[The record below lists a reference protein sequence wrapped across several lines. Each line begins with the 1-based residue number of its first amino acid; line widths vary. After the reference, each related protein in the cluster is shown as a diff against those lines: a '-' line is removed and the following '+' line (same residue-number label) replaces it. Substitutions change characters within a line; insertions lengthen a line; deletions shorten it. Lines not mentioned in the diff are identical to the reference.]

1 MTKNFD
7 RYYERN
13 INEIDYYIYDYQS
26 MDKIPEND
34 FECYRRTNEIHK
46 INLELVRYELNNEGR
61 KASVYTVITLDHWFD
76 QCEYDRV
83 DHLLLFMI
91 SDVHLLTKWS
101 IVALLRSTYSAKS
114 LLDNWQNF
122 YEISYQVLEE
132 KNYDAK
138 KLLKGLNR

>member
-1 MTKNFD
+1 
-7 RYYERN
+7 
-13 INEIDYYIYDYQS
+13 
-26 MDKIPEND
+26 
-34 FECYRRTNEIHK
+34 
-46 INLELVRYELNNEGR
+46 
-61 KASVYTVITLDHWFD
+61 
-76 QCEYDRV
+76 
-83 DHLLLFMI
+83 MI

-122 YEISYQVLEE
+122 YEVSYQVLEE

>member
-1 MTKNFD
+1 MIRNFE
-7 RYYERN
+7 RYYESN
-13 INEIDYYIYDYQS
+13 KNEIDYYIYNHESVDN
-26 MDKIPEND
+26 ILEND
-34 FECYRRTNEIHK
+34 FEYYRQTSEIHK
-46 INLELVRYELNNEGR
+46 INLKLVRYELNNEGR

-91 SDVHLLTKWS
+91 TDVHLLTKWS

-122 YEISYQVLEE
+122 YDISYQVLEE